1 MFHDQVGFI
10 LGIQR
15 SYKITN
21 KNHMVMSMDS
31 ESIFDKAQDFFM
43 IKALKKLET
52 EEAYL
57 NIQKAIYKKPIAA
70 TLY

>member
-1 MFHDQVGFI
+1 MTKLASF
-10 LGIQR
+10 LGYKR
-15 SYKITN
+15 SYNITN
-21 KNHMVMSMDS
+21 KNHMVMSMDT
-31 ESIFDKAQDFFM
+31 ESILDKAQDFFM

-57 NIQKAIYKKPIAA
+57 NIIKAIYKKPIA

>member
-1 MFHDQVGFI
+1 
-10 LGIQR
+10 
-15 SYKITN
+15 
-21 KNHMVMSMDS
+21 MVMSMDT

-52 EEAYL
+52 EVYL
-57 NIQKAIYKKPIAA
+57 NIIKAIYKKPIA

>member
-1 MFHDQVGFI
+1 
-10 LGIQR
+10 
-15 SYKITN
+15 
-21 KNHMVMSMDS
+21 MVMSMDT

-52 EEAYL
+52 EEVYL
-57 NIQKAIYKKPIAA
+57 NIIKAIYKKPIA

>member
-15 SYKITN
+15 SYNITN

-57 NIQKAIYKKPIAA
+57 NIIKAIYKKPIAA